1 MMRVAI
7 TDDHLVV
14 INGIK
19 SMLAELAGYELGFYT
34 QTGKELLQRLET
46 DVPEILLLDIQLA
59 DDNGINLC
67 SLIRKNHPAVKVI
80 ALTSF
85 EDTSYVKQMIDEGAH
100 GYLLKNID
108 VQTLRKAFEEVIL
121 GKLYIDDAIQKKIVQ
136 ETLSGKK
143 GSRYDIPL
151 TKREKEILVLITD
164 GLSNKEIA
172 DRLYISLRTVE
183 THRFNLIQK
192 LDAKNTA
199 ALIKEAGRRGLI

>member
-34 QTGKELLQRLET
+34 QTGNELLQRLET
-46 DVPEILLLDIQLA
+46 DVPDILLLDIQLA